1 MADEPP
7 DGPVTFASQTAYRS
21 KTLATLPGRRSLL
34 KKPVSGMLIKWLISG
49 PGRDVP
55 FTDRSFHRRRPLLSL
70 RSCQSPASMA

>member
-1 MADEPP
+1 
-7 DGPVTFASQTAYRS
+7 
-21 KTLATLPGRRSLL
+21 L